1 MHIPPYYK
9 KGSWQR
15 FFSGMLFGGV
25 LAYLILLYMYGTM
38 YEDLIKE
45 NLELTEIATDLRNQN
60 EALLQDQ
67 SDGNTP
73 LTVQEIEITISNQE
87 ILKNDSLLVSQL
99 KSLIKQEIN
108 HLIGA
113 EVNIISASDELL
125 ISAIENKAFK
135 IDDVTYHFTISRL
148 TIDSKLK
155 IVVETNFLN

>member
-1 MHIPPYYK
+1 MHIPPYHK

-15 FFSGMLFGGV
+15 FFSGMLFGGL
-25 LAYLILLYMYGTM
+25 LAYFILLYMYGVM

-45 NLELTEIATDLRNQN
+45 NLDMTETVSDLRKQN
-60 EALLQDQ
+60 EALLADQ

-73 LTVQEIEITISNQE
+73 RKVSEIEIIISNQE

-99 KSLIKQEIN
+99 KSLIKREIN

-113 EVNIISASDELL
+113 EITIISASDELL
-125 ISAIENKAFK
+125 IAAIENKAFK

-155 IVVETNFLN
+155 IVAVTSLLN